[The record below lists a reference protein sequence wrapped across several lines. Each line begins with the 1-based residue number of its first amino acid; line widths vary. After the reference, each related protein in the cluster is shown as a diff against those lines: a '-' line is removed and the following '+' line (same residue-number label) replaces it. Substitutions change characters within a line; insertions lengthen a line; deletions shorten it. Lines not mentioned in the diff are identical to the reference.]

1 MGFYGAAPQNVELNP
16 TDLGNTPNARGAV
29 GVALGRR
36 SHPSCLADRDS
47 LLASSSYSDSNVLPD
62 KLQRRVRRSE
72 TRPAEYQ
79 FGATRRQ
86 SVTTLKISLRAFV
99 GVATLFLR

>member
-1 MGFYGAAPQNVELNP
+1 MLVGFYGAAPQNVELNP

-62 KLQRRVRRSE
+62 AYRQVTATSE
-72 TRPAEYQ
+72 E
-79 FGATRRQ
+79 
-86 SVTTLKISLRAFV
+86 V
-99 GVATLFLR
+99 GDSTG